1 MLYYFHGTKKFPWE
15 NEIMHKTIQELP
27 PRISDCLKVIF
38 AMQERGQKI
47 STSAVRE
54 QLGVSDATVT
64 MLFKD
69 FAEAGWVEHIPYH
82 GVHLT
87 PLGERKA
94 MEVIRHHRLLEL
106 YLARE
111 LGYSWD
117 KVHNE
122 ADKLEHVISEEFED
136 KLDALLGHPTVDPHG
151 DPIPSKDGVITV
163 RKGLSLAQL
172 QTGQS
177 ALILRVNDQDP
188 EKLCYLGQ
196 LGLYPDTYVQMLGR
210 APFGGP
216 IRILVGEMPQQV
228 EHMLGTE
235 LAEQIIV
242 TSPEPAKTMTTT
254 RK

>member
-1 MLYYFHGTKKFPWE
+1 MEEP
-15 NEIMHKTIQELP
+15 IQELA
-27 PRISDCLKVIF
+27 PRISDCLKVIY
-38 AMQERGQKI
+38 AMQERGQKV
-47 STSAVRE
+47 STSAVSER
-54 QLGVSDATVT
+54 LGVSDATVT

-69 FAEAGWVEHIPYH
+69 FATAGWVEHTPYR

-117 KVHNE
+117 KVHDE

-136 KLDALLGHPTVDPHG
+136 KLDALLGHPTIDPHG
-151 DPIPSKDGVITV
+151 DPIPSKDGVVVV
-163 RKGLSLAQL
+163 RKGQTLQQL
-172 QTGQS
+172 HEGQT

-188 EKLCYLGQ
+188 DKLRYLGT
-196 LGLYPDTYVQMLGR
+196 LGMYPETRVELVYR

-216 IRILVGEMPQQV
+216 LRILVGEQSQQV
-228 EHMLGTE
+228 EHIVGPE
-235 LAEQIIV
+235 LAEHILV
-242 TSPEPAKTMTTT
+242 TPIETSTLANK
-254 RK
+254 

>member
-1 MLYYFHGTKKFPWE
+1 
-15 NEIMHKTIQELP
+15 MHKSIQELA

-47 STSAVRE
+47 STSAVSE

-69 FAEAGWVEHIPYH
+69 FAEAGWVEHTPYH
-82 GVHLT
+82 GVRLT
-87 PLGERKA
+87 ALGERKA

-117 KVHNE
+117 KVHDE

-136 KLDALLGHPTVDPHG
+136 RLDALLGHPTVDPHG
-151 DPIPSKDGVITV
+151 DPIPSKDGVITA
-163 RKGLSLAQL
+163 RTGRSLAQL
-172 QTGQS
+172 QDGQS
-177 ALILRVNDQDP
+177 AHILRVNDQNS

-196 LGLYPDTYVQMLGR
+196 LGLYPETNVQMISR

-216 IRILVGEMPQQV
+216 MRILVGEMPQQV
-228 EHMLGTE
+228 EQMLGPE

-242 TSPEPAKTMTTT
+242 SSPEAVDVTVTSNK
-254 RK
+254 

>member
-1 MLYYFHGTKKFPWE
+1 
-15 NEIMHKTIQELP
+15 MHKSIQELA
-27 PRISDCLKVIF
+27 PRISDCLKVIY
-38 AMQERGQKI
+38 AMQERGQKVT
-47 STSAVRE
+47 TSAVHE

-69 FAEAGWVEHIPYH
+69 FAEAGWVEHTPYR
-82 GVHLT
+82 GVRLT

-117 KVHNE
+117 KVHDE

-136 KLDALLGHPTVDPHG
+136 RLDALLGYPTVDPHG
-151 DPIPSKDGVITV
+151 DPIPSKDGIISV
-163 RKGLSLAQL
+163 RKGCMLTELPM
-172 QTGQS
+172 GQS
-177 ALILRVNDQDP
+177 ALILRVNDQNP

-196 LGLYPDTYVQMLGR
+196 LGLYPETRVQMIER

-216 IRILVGEMPQQV
+216 LRVLVGEIPQQV
-228 EHMLGTE
+228 ERVLGAE

-242 TSPEPAKTMTTT
+242 TSPETEK
-254 RK
+254 